1 MKKITLYFI
10 IPFLVLSCRSGSREG
25 MADYKAGSPVMM
37 ADIMPPNS
45 TVPPPPPPQ
54 SDESQALTG
63 TDQSIQPVETVTRKI
78 IRDGNMEIRV
88 SDLEKGKAAIDT
100 LTKKFKGYYNNE
112 SYSNADYSKGYSVI
126 IRVPADN
133 FDAFIAAIESGMGE
147 VVFKNISSRDVT
159 EQFIDLEARMANKKN
174 YLSRYSE
181 LLKQAR
187 TVKDMLEIEEKT
199 RVIEEEIESTEGRL
213 KYLQNQV
220 DYSTLSLT
228 ISKKNDYNVYSN
240 SNQGSFFDRLKISLV
255 KGWFGLVSFV
265 LFVIRIWPFWLIAGC
280 LFWLIRK
287 FIKRKKKS

>member
-1 MKKITLYFI
+1 
-10 IPFLVLSCRSGSREG
+10 
-25 MADYKAGSPVMM
+25 MADYKAESPVYAEM
-37 ADIMPPNS
+37 AQIPGP
-45 TVPPPPPPQ
+45 PPPPPPQ
-54 SDESQALTG
+54 SDESQSLTG
-63 TDQSIQPVETVTRKI
+63 TDQSIQPIETVTRKI

-220 DYSTLSLT
+220 DYSTLSLQ

-265 LFVIRIWPFWLIAGC
+265 LFVIRIWPFWIIAGS

-287 FIKRKKKS
+287 FLKRKKKS